1 MPSDLRGN
9 LFTILFKNCSF
20 SLIFKMAKGEYG
32 LVILREVLGL
42 GQVTKTVDNV
52 LWWFNE

>member
-9 LFTILFKNCSF
+9 FFTILFKNCSF
-20 SLIFKMAKGEYG
+20 SLVFKRGKGEYG

-42 GQVTKTVDNV
+42 GQVAKTIDNV